1 MIGSMTWKK
10 FPLTRLALLTIPI
23 AILAV
28 VSGCGGA
35 KSIQQSVIVK
45 DTVVV
50 TQERILHDTLMIQ
63 RDTVI
68 YQDRVKVEVKYL
80 EGERVYVSAECPS
93 DTVRIETV
101 RIHNTIA
108 PEPKKKKWSWE
119 GLLGW
124 SIAILCI
131 LVILKQFAEQLIKK
145 LF

>member
-1 MIGSMTWKK
+1 MNWKK
-10 FPLTRLALLTIPI
+10 LKPHQLALLIIPI
-23 AILAV
+23 AIAAV

-35 KSIQQSVIVK
+35 KSIQQSVVVK

-50 TQERILHDTLMIQ
+50 TKERVLHDTLTIQ
-63 RDTVI
+63 KDTVI
-68 YQDRVKVEVKYL
+68 YQDRVRVEVKYL

-124 SIAILCI
+124 TIAILCLLI
-131 LVILKQFAEQLIKK
+131 ILKQFAEQLIKK

>member
-1 MIGSMTWKK
+1 MNWKK
-10 FPLTRLALLTIPI
+10 LKPHQLALLIIPI
-23 AILAV
+23 AIAAV

-35 KSIQQSVIVK
+35 KSIQQNVVVK

-50 TQERILHDTLMIQ
+50 TKERVLHDTLTIQ
-63 RDTVI
+63 KDTVI
-68 YQDRVKVEVKYL
+68 YQDRVRVEVKYL

-124 SIAILCI
+124 TIAILCLLI
-131 LVILKQFAEQLIKK
+131 ILKQFAEQLIKK